1 MKVSF
6 KAKEQKSFEPLEEG
20 DYKVLLS
27 TAAEGKSSKGNPG
40 AKMEFLVDGTSRKIP
55 EFIPFL
61 ESCEWKWQ
69 QFASAFQ
76 GEVEEGED
84 VEFDVTDFIGT
95 TCWVHLGIRKYNND
109 KGEEKAVNEI
119 AYYIPA
125 GSAPSAS
132 KPTAK
137 KSHAAPAAK
146 AKEEEE
152 DEENDDVP
160 Y

>member
-6 KAKEQKSFEPLEEG
+6 KAKEQKSYEPLEEG

-27 TAAEGKSSKGNPG
+27 TATEGRSKSGNQM
-40 AKMEFLVDGTSRKIP
+40 AKLEFFVDGTSRKIP
-55 EFIPFL
+55 ETIPFM
-61 ESCEWKWQ
+61 ESLEWKWQ

-76 GEVEEGED
+76 GEIEEGED

-95 TCWVHLGIRKYNND
+95 TCWVHLKIDTYMKD
-109 KGEEKAVNEI
+109 GEEKKVNRI

-125 GSAPSAS
+125 DSAPSAS

-146 AKEEEE
+146 TKEEEE